1 MMCNQKMIIFKM
13 NGPSSSADTH
23 QSSVGRTSHVTDL
36 SVSHVQVNV
45 QPAVL
50 TSQLPAASEVS
61 LSTRRHDLST
71 ASTAPPAVAMGTSGT
86 LTLKDL
92 EDSSPDVDSNPGSLC
107 VSVLH
112 PHPTSSDTSI
122 VYEDSDRAYSAS
134 GFGVTSA
141 ASLPTAA
148 ASAVASAVAS
158 ACGSAAARSE
168 AVLASSQ
175 WFAHNTS
182 LALSTLSPSVLF
194 NMPSHPTA
202 VTPPRGTHV
211 ASTAAGATPV
221 ASGLAPGDSDV
232 PHAEADGS
240 VSMSFE
246 DATTFA
252 HAAAKLV
259 SEFQQEHPSAWH
271 PHISL
276 VSSARPVAPPSASEP
291 KNVSGLAS
299 LHVGCWW

>member
-1 MMCNQKMIIFKM
+1 MTSRGDDLYQ
-13 NGPSSSADTH
+13 SSA
-23 QSSVGRTSHVTDL
+23 SLVDL
-36 SVSHVQVNV
+36 SVSRPLSSPTR
-45 QPAVL
+45 QPASADL
-50 TSQLPAASEVS
+50 DSP
-61 LSTRRHDLST
+61 RHPDLST
-71 ASTAPPAVAMGTSGT
+71 ASTATATATPAVGTSTGTGTGTGKGTSGT

-92 EDSSPDVDSNPGSLC
+92 EDSSPDVDSNPGSMC

-112 PHPTSSDTSI
+112 HRPDSTI

-134 GFGVTSA
+134 GFGVASA
-141 ASLPTAA
+141 
-148 ASAVASAVAS
+148 AVASELESNSV
-158 ACGSAAARSE
+158 AAARSE

-194 NMPSHPTA
+194 NMPSHAMAT
-202 VTPPRGTHV
+202 TPPRGTQV
-211 ASTAAGATPV
+211 APTAVAASPGASSPP
-221 ASGLAPGDSDV
+221 SDSDV
-232 PHAEADGS
+232 PHAMADGS

-271 PHISL
+271 PHSSL
-276 VSSARPVAPPSASEP
+276 VSSARLVAPPTAFKSVSASASKP
-291 KNVSGLAS
+291 RLPVSTPSMNVSGLVS
-299 LHVGCWW
+299 LNYRWCC